1 MIPKTNIKN
10 IQMKFISIASI
21 FTLIIIYFF
30 TSTVKNIENNYLNE
44 TDKTYNIAYETIY
57 DQYKDISDLA
67 FSGLVKL
74 TNAEEVFKT
83 FKDKDEST
91 QKKIRKEFYEQISSR
106 YELLKS
112 KHIKSINFIFA
123 NNTMFLNMNN
133 SQIYGEQLGDNR
145 YLVKSVHENKKVIDS
160 YELGKYGEGFK
171 FLYPIIDNDVYL
183 GLVEITFGAEAI
195 TSTIM
200 EHYNVWSSFFINEK
214 NFNKELLITKPE
226 LYGISLMKG
235 YICDLNVLKVLKS
248 LSKNDL
254 NNELPSK
261 SIIEEIHS
269 NIKNKIFKSYYYEA
283 TSQVFTTIPIVHNIT
298 KEQEAVL
305 LIRSTNEA
313 LNLIANNY
321 YYILITI
328 ISIMLLV
335 VFIIYQ
341 QIVKN
346 IFDKE
351 LLLSNNEK
359 ETNLKDELENIFNSA
374 QVGLVYIS
382 KVRVLIKVNSTIVK
396 TLGYDSAD
404 EMIGLS
410 TKEFYLTEEQ
420 FIEIGNQN
428 YESLQTGAL
437 KNMDYQLKKKDG
449 SVVWCEISG
458 KAIDN
463 SIPADLNKGVL
474 VVISDI
480 SKRKAYEEE
489 IRKQKEELETI
500 FNHSQDGIAVT
511 DLNGYFLNA
520 NKQFIKLTGF
530 SMEELLIK
538 NCNEITAPD
547 DLEKNQ
553 KAIQK
558 AIETNSVE
566 TVEKSFILKDNKI
579 VTVSIGVSLL
589 PDKKRL
595 LFLVHDNTNLKII
608 LEQSKLASMGEMIA
622 NIAHQWRQ
630 PLSVISTSITGIK
643 LQNEFGILTD
653 EILNNSCDNINNNVQ
668 YLSETIEDFQNF
680 IKGNRNKVEFNLAT
694 VINSFLHLV
703 EGTIKNRN
711 IHIVLDLKDDL
722 IIKGYP
728 NELIQCFMNIFNN
741 AKDALDEKNVEN
753 KYIFIST
760 SIKNN
765 NTIIKFKDN
774 AGGISNE
781 VLPRIFEPYF
791 TTKHKSQ
798 GTGLGLHMTYNL
810 IVDGMNGSIV
820 THNKEYKYNGIDYTG
835 AEFTISL

>member
-1 MIPKTNIKN
+1 M
-10 IQMKFISIASI
+10 
-21 FTLIIIYFF
+21 
-30 TSTVKNIENNYLNE
+30 
-44 TDKTYNIAYETIY
+44 
-57 DQYKDISDLA
+57 
-67 FSGLVKL
+67 
-74 TNAEEVFKT
+74 
-83 FKDKDEST
+83 
-91 QKKIRKEFYEQISSR
+91 
-106 YELLKS
+106 
-112 KHIKSINFIFA
+112 
-123 NNTMFLNMNN
+123 
-133 SQIYGEQLGDNR
+133 
-145 YLVKSVHENKKVIDS
+145 
-160 YELGKYGEGFK
+160 
-171 FLYPIIDNDVYL
+171 
-183 GLVEITFGAEAI
+183 
-195 TSTIM
+195 
-200 EHYNVWSSFFINEK
+200 
-214 NFNKELLITKPE
+214 
-226 LYGISLMKG
+226 
-235 YICDLNVLKVLKS
+235 
-248 LSKNDL
+248 
-254 NNELPSK
+254 
-261 SIIEEIHS
+261 
-269 NIKNKIFKSYYYEA
+269 
-283 TSQVFTTIPIVHNIT
+283 
-298 KEQEAVL
+298 
-305 LIRSTNEA
+305 
-313 LNLIANNY
+313 
-321 YYILITI
+321 
-328 ISIMLLV
+328 
-335 VFIIYQ
+335 
-341 QIVKN
+341 
-346 IFDKE
+346 
-351 LLLSNNEK
+351 
-359 ETNLKDELENIFNSA
+359 
-374 QVGLVYIS
+374 
-382 KVRVLIKVNSTIVK
+382 
-396 TLGYDSAD
+396 
-404 EMIGLS
+404 
-410 TKEFYLTEEQ
+410 
-420 FIEIGNQN
+420 
-428 YESLQTGAL
+428 
-437 KNMDYQLKKKDG
+437 
-449 SVVWCEISG
+449 
-458 KAIDN
+458 
-463 SIPADLNKGVL
+463 
-474 VVISDI
+474 VISDI